1 MLEHQKE
8 FREIL
13 APRTIREGD
22 EAFHSVEEL
31 EYVAAQPECLNIAL
45 TGNYGSG
52 KSSVIHTFLSRIGE
66 KKKVLNVS
74 LSTFMQGDD
83 GEHDNEVESKL
94 FQHILYTSDA
104 KNTPQTGFR
113 RILHLS
119 NTDAWYIVGQIALF
133 LLSFIIVFEPVLLR
147 IPAFYVLYHKCL
159 PENYDYPAM
168 VVGCQYNSHDACGR
182 SLSVPKYIAKKI
194 HRDELH
200 TAVVSSLRSV
210 KPGEKIPGHY
220 VDSHTQR
227 VRFLGTCAEDD
238 AASQV
243 LRGLGVANGFKLN
256 NLGFTKAIR
265 PRTGSKKSYCATCKQ
280 VFG

>member
-159 PENYDYPAM
+159 PENYGHCVNRVADIIFTFVMATLLCYWF
-168 VVGCQYNSHDACGR
+168 VELIRRSSRIGIGR
-182 SLSVPKYIAKKI
+182 LKLKDFEIEAKKDI
-194 HRDELH
+194 SVFNQWLDEMLYFFK
-200 TAVVSSLRSV
+200 ANEYDYVV
-210 KPGEKIPGHY
+210 
-220 VDSHTQR
+220 
-227 VRFLGTCAEDD
+227 FEDLD
-238 AASQV
+238 RLKEPQ
-243 LRGLGVANGFKLN
+243 GVMN
-256 NLGFTKAIR
+256 FTLW
-265 PRTGSKKSYCATCKQ
+265 
-280 VFG
+280 